1 MNYDFE
7 EDPQI
12 ELKGYRA
19 VEVRNR
25 GTLPT
30 HSVVTKYNAVIL
42 CDEGECE
49 AEVNMTR
56 LHLVKGSR
64 VLLSHVMVERV
75 IKMSPDFHAW
85 ILVVS
90 DSFSLNV
97 AMGIPTE
104 MLAGIFRNP
113 VKQVTDPAEWEML
126 NNFMRNIMLYDK
138 LSSSRHS
145 VEMAGAIL
153 RCILLMEA
161 EIESQE
167 SSVHERARFTMADTY
182 FRNFIS
188 LIEQHVKQEH
198 EVTFYAEQLNIT
210 PKYLSEISKQKSG
223 YKAKEI
229 ISSILVTQIK
239 RDILI
244 SGKSMKTMAFDYG
257 FADQSSL
264 GKFFRKLT
272 GQSPSAFKRAN
283 GGGNLMEE

>member
-1 MNYDFE
+1 MEYELNT
-7 EDPQI
+7 DPQI

-19 VEVRNR
+19 LEVT
-25 GTLPT
+25 GKYVQL
-30 HSVVTKYNAVIL
+30 HQSVITKYNAVIL
-42 CDEGECE
+42 CDQGECE
-49 AEVNMTR
+49 AEINMTK
-56 LHLVKGSR
+56 LHFAKGSR
-64 VLLSHVMVERV
+64 VLLSHVMVDHV
-75 IKMSPDFHAW
+75 VSMSDDFHAW

-113 VKQVTDPAEWEML
+113 VKQVTDPTEWEML
-126 NNFMRNIMLYDK
+126 INFMRNIIAYDR
-138 LSSSRHS
+138 LPSSRHS
-145 VEMAGAIL
+145 VEMAGAIF
-153 RCILLMEA
+153 RCILLLEA
-161 EIESQE
+161 EIESHE
-167 SSVHERARFTMADTY
+167 SPVSDRARFTMADTY
-182 FRNFIS
+182 FRNFIG
-188 LIEQHVKQEH
+188 LIEKHVKQEH
-198 EVTFYAEQLNIT
+198 EVTFYAERLNIT

-223 YKAKEI
+223 HKAKEI

-283 GGGNLMEE
+283 GGGSLVEE